1 MPNFLSNHRAAFSA
15 AGLLVLAVAIY
26 AFWPRNDAPA
36 LLVETLARG
45 DIENLVTATGSL
57 QPRDYVDVGAQVS
70 GQLKKILVEV
80 GSQVKAGE
88 LVAEI
93 DTTVYSA
100 KVEGIRAQLRN
111 QQAQLQDRRA
121 QLSLTQL
128 QLQRQEQMRKED
140 ASSLEELQIAKA
152 NTQSAEAQLKSLEA
166 QIDQTQSSLKVEQA
180 NLAYAKIY
188 APMDGTVVSITARQ
202 GQTLNTNQMAP
213 TLLRVAD
220 LSTMTV
226 KTQVSEA
233 DVGKL
238 HIGMPVYFTT
248 LGGQG
253 RRWYSSLARLEPTPE
268 VVNNVVLYNALFEV
282 PNPEGTL
289 LPQMSTQVFFILAQ
303 AKNALLVP
311 VAALQWDAQEGTT
324 KGKRRDRTGAQAATG
339 ADKAPSKTA
348 GSSPASSADAGNFES
363 PKTDSSETSDVEKGL
378 PKASADTAAGGRSGR
393 RAQAKVLVDG
403 KVELRPVRVGVSNRV
418 HAEVLEGLV
427 EGDQVVSGTK
437 SSAAKAPSATPLGGM
452 GGTGGMGGG
461 RR

>member
-1 MPNFLSNHRAAFSA
+1 MPNFLSNHRAAFSV
-15 AGLLVLAVAIY
+15 AGLLVLALAVY
-26 AFWPRNDAPA
+26 AAWPRNDGPA

-70 GQLKKILVEV
+70 GQLKKILVDV

-88 LVAEI
+88 LLAEI

-121 QLSLTQL
+121 QLSLSQL
-128 QLQRQEQMRKED
+128 QLTRQEQMRKED

-166 QIDQTQSSLKVEQA
+166 QIDQTQSSLKVEEA

-253 RRWYSSLARLEPTPE
+253 WRWYSSLARLDPTPE
-268 VVNNVVLYNALFEV
+268 VVNSFTADEHPGIFY
-282 PNPEGTL
+282 PCPG
-289 LPQMSTQVFFILAQ
+289 Q
-303 AKNALLVP
+303 
-311 VAALQWDAQEGTT
+311 
-324 KGKRRDRTGAQAATG
+324 KRI
-339 ADKAPSKTA
+339 A
-348 GSSPASSADAGNFES
+348 G
-363 PKTDSSETSDVEKGL
+363 
-378 PKASADTAAGGRSGR
+378 AGG
-393 RAQAKVLVDG
+393 
-403 KVELRPVRVGVSNRV
+403 
-418 HAEVLEGLV
+418 
-427 EGDQVVSGTK
+427 
-437 SSAAKAPSATPLGGM
+437 SAAV
-452 GGTGGMGGG
+452 G
-461 RR
+461 RTRGHS